1 MAVEKTVNAVQA
13 RQQLGRL
20 LEEVFYQSQRVII
33 ERAGRPMA
41 VLVPLEQYRQ
51 WQEQRTAFFAMVD
64 EVRGRTRDIPPE
76 ELEAVIAEA
85 SAAAKA
91 QDVSPATD

>member
-1 MAVEKTVNAVQA
+1 MEKTVNAVQA

-41 VLVPLEQYRQ
+41 VLVPLGQYRQ
-51 WQEQRTAFFAMVD
+51 WQEQRMAFFAMVD
-64 EVRGRTRDIPPE
+64 EVQQRTRDVPPD

-85 SAAAKA
+85 VAAARA
-91 QDVSPATD
+91 QEKLSETD

>member
-1 MAVEKTVNAVQA
+1 MENTVTAVQA
-13 RQQLGRL
+13 RKQFGRL
-20 LEEVFYQSQRVII
+20 LEEVFYQRQHVII

-51 WQEQRTAFFAMVD
+51 WREQRTAFFAMVD
-64 EVRGRTRDIPPE
+64 EVQQRTQEIPSE

-91 QDVSPATD
+91 QK

>member
-1 MAVEKTVNAVQA
+1 MEKTVNAVQA

-41 VLVPLEQYRQ
+41 ALVPLDQYRQ
-51 WQEQRTAFFAMVD
+51 WQEQRAAFFAMVD
-64 EVRGRTRDIPPE
+64 EVQQRTRQVPADK
-76 ELEAVIAEA
+76 LEAVIAEA
-85 SAAAKA
+85 VAAARA
-91 QDVSPATD
+91 QEKLSETD